1 MAQERGVHT
10 GRRSGARRVCAPF
23 FFRRDAPIIMSMSI
37 KEQLQS
43 DLKEAMRQSDE
54 RRKAALRLTLAEIRN
69 AEVSKNAPLTE
80 DELLAL
86 LRREVKR
93 RRETVAELEG
103 AGNRA
108 EFLGDER
115 AELAILEAYLPRQ
128 LGRDE
133 IAERAR
139 AIIGELGIAGP
150 AGQGEIMKRLMP
162 LFKGQADG
170 RLVQE
175 VVRDLL
181 SGKA

>member
-1 MAQERGVHT
+1 M
-10 GRRSGARRVCAPF
+10 
-23 FFRRDAPIIMSMSI
+23 MSMSI

-43 DLKEAMRQSDE
+43 DLKDAMRQNDE
-54 RRKAALRLTLAEIRN
+54 RRKAALRLTLAELHN
-69 AEVSKNAPLTE
+69 AAVSKNAPLT
-80 DELLAL
+80 DEEQLAL

-103 AGNRA
+103 AGNRL
-108 EFLGDER
+108 EFLRDER

-139 AIIGELGIAGP
+139 AVIAELSAAGP
-150 AGQGEIMKRLMP
+150 AGQGDIMKRLMP
-162 LFKGQADG
+162 LLKGQADG

-175 VVRDLL
+175 VVRELL